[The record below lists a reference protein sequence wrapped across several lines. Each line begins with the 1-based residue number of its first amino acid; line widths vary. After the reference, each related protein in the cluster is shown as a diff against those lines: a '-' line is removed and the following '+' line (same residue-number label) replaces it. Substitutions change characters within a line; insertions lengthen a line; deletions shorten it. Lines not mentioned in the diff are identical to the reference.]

1 MGQQQSTSTDQRSFR
16 RTVVVAFAWLFTALA
31 MLALLSPPAA
41 SHDEL
46 YHATSIWCANG
57 ERDPYCER
65 DAAAI
70 AGGYARTNIDRINCQ
85 ISLERPLI
93 CPTDQS
99 GRGGALINQ
108 GLYPGVFYRT
118 LGQFVVPSAE
128 FSLVLIRWVNALII
142 VVFLTLAVLIFPS
155 RYRTSLMLV
164 LLSICNPFVFYLFA
178 SINPSSWSVLG
189 VGVAWM
195 AGHAAATQT
204 AMSARQRATLMLL
217 CLAGVVMA
225 AGSRWDAAA
234 FVAFTGVLVA
244 VEQLWSR
251 FPHRKLLLLG
261 GASALTLAAVAIIGR
276 FTFFSPVAEFRRL
289 VEYQPGEPDN
299 LAFFSHHLLQ
309 SIPRALS
316 ALGSVSSM
324 TGIYIPQLVSILGVA
339 VLVVLIGESFNTK
352 SRPQIAGVAATVVL
366 STLVALAWQAQVDD
380 RDPFNP
386 ETRYVLP
393 LTVFAVGWFY
403 AFGPVDLAQRVQK
416 HLRWMAVVVTFAFG
430 LTVLAIAERNVD
442 FQTWGVRLIP
452 EGPDQW
458 WWSWMPIG
466 PNVVVFVA
474 VLSMW
479 QFLRR
484 FPALIAGP
492 RTPL

>member
-1 MGQQQSTSTDQRSFR
+1 
-16 RTVVVAFAWLFTALA
+16 
-31 MLALLSPPAA
+31 
-41 SHDEL
+41 
-46 YHATSIWCANG
+46 
-57 ERDPYCER
+57 
-65 DAAAI
+65 
-70 AGGYARTNIDRINCQ
+70 
-85 ISLERPLI
+85 
-93 CPTDQS
+93 
-99 GRGGALINQ
+99 
-108 GLYPGVFYRT
+108 
-118 LGQFVVPSAE
+118 
-128 FSLVLIRWVNALII
+128 
-142 VVFLTLAVLIFPS
+142 
-155 RYRTSLMLV
+155 
-164 LLSICNPFVFYLFA
+164 
-178 SINPSSWSVLG
+178 
-189 VGVAWM
+189 
-195 AGHAAATQT
+195 
-204 AMSARQRATLMLL
+204 MSARQRTGLLLL
-217 CLAGVVMA
+217 CLVAVVMA

-234 FVAFTGVLVA
+234 FVAFTCVLVA

-261 GASALTLAAVAIIGR
+261 GALALMLAAVTIIGR

-289 VEYQPGEPDN
+289 VVYQPPLPDN

-339 VLVVLIGESFNTK
+339 VLVVVIGLSFNTK
-352 SRPQIAGVAATVVL
+352 SQSQIAGVAATVVL

-380 RDPFNP
+380 RDPFSP

-416 HLRWMAVVVTFAFG
+416 HLRWIALVVTFAFG

-442 FQTWGVRLIP
+442 FQTWGVRIIP

-466 PNVVVFVA
+466 PNMVVFVA

-479 QFLRR
+479 QFLRC
-484 FPALIAGP
+484 FPTLIAGP